1 MPRLQHTVRNF
12 IFATQVL
19 LLFLVLFEGKLAVP
33 NWLQPAGRMHPMLLH
48 FPIALL
54 LLLAIFPLLRKEI
67 EPKAFTK
74 IQSFILHLAA
84 LSAVVTALMGLFL
97 AQEDG
102 YASELVRWH
111 KWTGVGVSV
120 LAYALLVVHQNWPK
134 KTTFFNGMLVATV
147 LVTVLAGHFGASLTH
162 GEDYVLAPLRAEKVA
177 VTPETPVFQAAV
189 EPILD
194 IKCYTCHNE
203 RKSKGDLVMTPV
215 EKLLAG
221 GENGPIWIPG
231 DAQASALVQRIHL
244 PLEHED
250 HMPPEGKA
258 QLTEQEKRLLE
269 SWIQAGADLQQPI
282 KNLQPADTLYT
293 LVQQFL
299 QQQNTLPK
307 TEKEY
312 AFPTASPERIAELN
326 TPFRM
331 VQPLAF
337 GSPALAAKIFVR
349 QAYQPSFLEEL
360 TAVKTQLVELNLT
373 NLPITDEELSTI
385 AQFPNLE
392 QLILNG
398 TDITGATL
406 SDLQQCE
413 NLQAL
418 ALSNTAV
425 TQEQLQVLRQFP
437 ALEEIFIWNTQIEP
451 SQLSNLKAQF
461 ARLTFHEGYQADTTE
476 VLQLSPPQL
485 KNEKAVLP
493 VGEGVQLETKLP
505 GAEIRYTNDGTEP
518 DSLTSPVF
526 DQPFPLDGYTTVK
539 AKVFKDNWISSNTAS
554 FTLFPQGVL
563 PQKTTLVNPPNPQ
576 YQGKDPGALTDGEK
590 GIPGNFRNPAWL
602 TYRQKPFTAIFHFG
616 EQPPTL
622 QAILLSHLT
631 QVYQYIFPPTK
642 VEVWGSM
649 DGEDWALLKAVTPLQ
664 LSDYVPNQVVG
675 VTVPLDSV
683 AFSYYKVIAEPNP
696 SLPNWHRGKG
706 KRGWVFVDEVL
717 FY

>member
-1 MPRLQHTVRNF
+1 MLRLQYFVRNV
-12 IFATQVL
+12 IFAALIL
-19 LLFLVLFEGKLAVP
+19 LLFLLLFEAKLTVP
-33 NWLQPAGRMHPMLLH
+33 QWLQPAGRMHPMVLH

-54 LLLAIFPLLRKEI
+54 LLLALLPLLRKEI
-67 EPKAFTK
+67 ESTAFGK
-74 IQSFILHLAA
+74 IQSFVLHLAA
-84 LSAVVTALMGLFL
+84 LTAVVTALMGLFL

-102 YASELVRWH
+102 YASELVQWH

-120 LAYALLVVHQNWPK
+120 LAYALLVVHQNWPE

-147 LVTVLAGHFGASLTH
+147 LVTVIAGHFGASLTH

-177 VTPETPVFQAAV
+177 ITPETPVFMAAI

-194 IKCYTCHNE
+194 DKCYTCHNE
-203 RKSKGDLVMTPV
+203 RKSKGDLVMTSV
-215 EKLLAG
+215 EQLLAG

-231 DAQASALVQRIHL
+231 DAKASPLVQRMHL
-244 PLEHED
+244 PLEHDD

-258 QLTEQEKRLLE
+258 QLTEQEKKLLE

-282 KNLQPADTLYT
+282 EDLQPADTLYA

-299 QQQNTLPK
+299 QEQNTLPK

-312 AFPTASPERIAELN
+312 VFEAASPAIIAELN
-326 TPFRM
+326 TPFRT

-373 NLPITDEELSTI
+373 NLPITDDELSTI

-398 TDITGATL
+398 TDITGARL

-425 TQEQLQVLRQFP
+425 TREHLQVLKQFP
-437 ALEEIFIWNTQIEP
+437 ALEEVFVWNTQLEP
-451 SQLSNLKAQF
+451 QQLSDLKAQF
-461 ARLTFHEGYQADTTE
+461 AKLTFHEGYQPDTTE

-505 GAEIRYTNDGTEP
+505 GAAIHYTTDGSEP
-518 DSLTSPVF
+518 DSLTSTVF
-526 DQPFPLDGYTTVK
+526 DGPFPLDGYTTVK
-539 AKVFKDNWISSNTAS
+539 AKVFKDNWISSETAS

-576 YQGKDPGALTDGEK
+576 YQGKDPNALTDGEK

-602 TYRQKPFTAIFHFG
+602 AYRQKPFAATFYFG
-616 EQPPTL
+616 EKPRTL
-622 QAILLSHLT
+622 QAVLLSHLT

-642 VEVWGSM
+642 VEVWGSK
-649 DGEDWALLKAVTPLQ
+649 DGEDWQLLNAVTPPQ
-664 LSDYVPNQVVG
+664 LSGYVPNQVVG
-675 VTVPLDSV
+675 VTVPLDSA
-683 AFSYYKVIAEPNP
+683 AFSHYKVVAEPNP

-706 KRGWVFVDEVL
+706 ERGWVFVDEVL